1 MVFRAFSTPFGWVQ
15 YKRGLSS
22 PPVVLSAFQ
31 ALVVGGLESAAE
43 SSLSGDDSETNT
55 KGLIRATSSLQIHF
69 SSSLNKFVKTKQE

>member
-31 ALVVGGLESAAE
+31 AYSAKLFLAPRIEVFLFIMYIINFFEKKFGGFGNVVYLCGVD
-43 SSLSGDDSETNT
+43 LS
-55 KGLIRATSSLQIHF
+55 
-69 SSSLNKFVKTKQE
+69 